1 MQSGKQQQILG
12 YFIEE
17 AQEHLNTIEEGLL
30 NLQIT
35 LTEPDRINEMF
46 RAAHSVK
53 GGAAMLGFE
62 SIQKTAHRLEDCF
75 KVLQEHEFESDQQ
88 LESLFLSSLDTLK
101 ELLDQLQGPF
111 GLRDEEAEA
120 TLQQA
125 EPTFTKLQ
133 AYLNHLVGGATE
145 GAAATSTPAS
155 QLPAN
160 FATQVMGAL
169 RVMLQTF
176 KQGDSPAHRQ
186 KIGALCQRLQ
196 QLGGQNEQWCD
207 LLGKVQSAIA
217 NPKLPF
223 KILAPVTI
231 KELKGASELLQA
243 GQPEKIAPSQNMQRL
258 LAKAAS
264 VTDEKKVA
272 LPVEPNAAAKVLQTV
287 FNREQL
293 ATLVRLLQKAI

>member
-133 AYLNHLVGGATE
+133 AYLNHLVGGAAE
-145 GAAATSTPAS
+145 GTAAASASAS

-186 KIGALCQRLQ
+186 KLGELCQRLQ
-196 QLGGQNEQWCD
+196 QLGGQDEQWCD

-264 VTDEKKVA
+264 ATAEKKVA

-293 ATLVRLLQKAI
+293 TTLVQLLQKAI